1 MAANEKFFLIFF
13 LLISEAALNDHN
25 LQRNEAEKKCCTI
38 SAKPKS
44 KCCELMFFFFE
55 NCASNLKNEWNYAW
69 RKAMKKC
76 CNNHPMCIAN
86 TFRLFSFSFL
96 DKCVKKTWRVHR
108 HPITCTKRMVCIP
121 YFFAVFRHEAS
132 ANER

>member
-44 KCCELMFFFFE
+44 KCCELMFFFE